1 MTALSNLAL
10 AAALMAGTATT
21 HAALVARGGG
31 MVYDTTLNVTW
42 LADWNLAKSSGYDAD
57 GAMDWASAK
66 SWADNLVY
74 GGFDDWRLPSAL
86 SADGSGACGPAFDCT
101 SELGHIFYANWGA
114 SSGQDYFQGS
124 NTANLA
130 LFGNVQFAYW
140 TGTEYAP
147 DTSSAWFFYEVSTGG
162 FQTYVSKQP
171 ELYAVAVRI
180 GDVPEPPTAAL
191 ALMGL
196 LTLALAARKRL
207 GRV

>member
-101 SELGHIFYANWGA
+101 SELGHMFYANWGA

-130 LFGNVQFAYW
+130 LFGNVQIAS
-140 TGTEYAP
+140 GPAP
-147 DTSSAWFFYEVSTGG
+147 STRPTPARPGSSMKSPPAASRPMSASSQSCMRWRCASATCPNRRR
-162 FQTYVSKQP
+162 QP
-171 ELYAVAVRI
+171 WR
-180 GDVPEPPTAAL
+180 
-191 ALMGL
+191 
-196 LTLALAARKRL
+196 
-207 GRV
+207 